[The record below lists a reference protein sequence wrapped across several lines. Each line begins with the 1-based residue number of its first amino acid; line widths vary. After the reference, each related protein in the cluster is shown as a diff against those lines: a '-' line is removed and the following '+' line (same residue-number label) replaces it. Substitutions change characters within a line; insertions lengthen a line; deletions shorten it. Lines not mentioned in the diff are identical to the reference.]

1 MFEKLTN
8 LLKINDSKINT
19 DKQETNLNVLD
30 LEKELEKE
38 ALFVLDIVESQNEPE
53 REKLRKDKGSPLKLT
68 INNESVIVNFLPEL
82 WVETDRIAVVR
93 NPKTNEVYSSYKRRF
108 LSYYLTEGYPQCGN
122 IEVKKE
128 RYISSKSYKE
138 EFLRD
143 LQTQNFVKINNE
155 MVNVNTIQ
163 KYELE

>member
-8 LLKINDSKINT
+8 LFKKINT
-19 DKQETNLNVLD
+19 DKQKTNLNVLD
-30 LEKELEKE
+30 LEKELERE
-38 ALFVLDIVESQNEPE
+38 ALFYLNIVESENESE
-53 REKLRKDKGSPLKLT
+53 REKLRKDKGSPLKLI

-82 WVETDRIAVVR
+82 WVETNRISIVR
-93 NPKTNEVYSSYKRRF
+93 NPKTNEVYSSYNRRF
-108 LSYYLTEGYPQCGN
+108 MSCYPECGS

-143 LQTQNFVKINNE
+143 LQTKNFVKINNE

>member
-8 LLKINDSKINT
+8 LLKINT
-19 DKQETNLNVLD
+19 DKQETNLNVLN
-30 LEKELEKE
+30 LEKELQRE
-38 ALFVLDIVESQNEPE
+38 ALLVLEIVESENEQE
-53 REKLRKDKGSPLKLT
+53 REKLRKDKGSPLKVI

-82 WVETDRIAVVR
+82 WVETDRITVVR
-93 NPKTNEVYSSYKRRF
+93 NPKNNEVYSSYNRRF
-108 LSYYLTEGYPQCGN
+108 LSYYLKEGYPECGS

-143 LQTQNFVKINNE
+143 LQTKNFVKINNE
-155 MVNVNTIQ
+155 MINVNTIQ